1 MPDARAGRQLLLLLL
16 ELLLMDY
23 AGCQDCFLVVVGIF
37 FFFGA
42 TFNATPRSQSRTGAG
57 AAEASASSS
66 WSSSTRE

>member
-1 MPDARAGRQLLLLLL
+1 MPDARATVAAAAAR
-16 ELLLMDY
+16 
-23 AGCQDCFLVVVGIF
+23 VVVDGLRRLPGLFFSRCWF